1 MTDQDRYNAIEAL
14 ESRAYEFV
22 HALTYAK
29 VLARMAVCGKVPD
42 HHTLLEKV
50 DEAIDRWN
58 ELINLAPRELQRVK
72 LSMMTVTLPEA
83 PR

>member
-14 ESRAYEFV
+14 ESKAYEFV

-42 HHTLLEKV
+42 HSTLLEKV

-58 ELINLAPRELQRVK
+58 ELINLAPGELRRVERSV
-72 LSMMTVTLPEA
+72 LDEEA

>member
-1 MTDQDRYNAIEAL
+1 MKLDQDRYDAIEAL

-50 DEAIDRWN
+50 DEAIDGWN
-58 ELINLAPRELQRVK
+58 ELINLAPGELCRVERSI
-72 LSMMTVTLPEA
+72 LDEEV

>member
-29 VLARMAVCGKVPD
+29 VLARMAVNGKVPD
-42 HHTLLEKV
+42 HCTLLEKV
-50 DEAIDRWN
+50 YEAIDRWN
-58 ELINLAPRELQRVK
+58 ELINLVPRELRRVERSI
-72 LSMMTVTLPEA
+72 LDEEV

>member
-1 MTDQDRYNAIEAL
+1 MTDQDRYDAIEAL
-14 ESRAYEFV
+14 ESKAYEFV

-42 HHTLLEKV
+42 HSTLLEKV

-58 ELINLAPRELQRVK
+58 ELINLAPGELCRVERSV
-72 LSMMTVTLPEA
+72 LDEEA

>member
-1 MTDQDRYNAIEAL
+1 MTDQDRFDAVEVL

-29 VLARMAVCGKVPD
+29 VLARMAVAGKVPD
-42 HHTLLEKV
+42 HSTLLEKV

-58 ELINLAPRELQRVK
+58 ELINSAPGELRRVESSI
-72 LSMMTVTLPEA
+72 LGEENL
-83 PR
+83 R